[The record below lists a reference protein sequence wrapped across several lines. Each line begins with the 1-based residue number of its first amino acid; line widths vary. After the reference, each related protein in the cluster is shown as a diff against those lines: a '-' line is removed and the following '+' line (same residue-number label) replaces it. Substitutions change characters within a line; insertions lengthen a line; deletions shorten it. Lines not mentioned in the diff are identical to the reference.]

1 MPMPVTAPPT
11 FASLFDWRLPVGQ
24 LGSFAPNAGWTFG
37 NLVINTTN
45 SRAPEVEQAIVGKLS
60 YGLQLGKVIEAV
72 EVLCASLKTG
82 RGDPRITAF
91 EALANEVREI
101 KQSLADD
108 RLSQLKRELE
118 DLRTQDPTAWRKLVG
133 LRV

>member
-1 MPMPVTAPPT
+1 MPATAPPT
-11 FASLFDWRLPVGQ
+11 FASLFDWRLPLSLPG
-24 LGSFAPNAGWTFG
+24 GFAPNQGWTFG

-45 SRAPEVEQAIVGKLS
+45 SRAPQVEQAIVGKLS
-60 YGLQLGKVIEAV
+60 YGRQLGKVIDAV

-82 RGDPRITAF
+82 RSDPRIAAF

-101 KQSLADD
+101 KQSMADD

-118 DLRTQDPTAWRKLVG
+118 DLRAQDPTAWRTLIG
-133 LRV
+133 PRG

>member
-1 MPMPVTAPPT
+1 MPATAPPT
-11 FASLFDWRLPVGQ
+11 FASLFDWRLPFSQ
-24 LGSFAPNAGWTFG
+24 LGGFAPNAGWTFG

-45 SRAPEVEQAIVGKLS
+45 SRAPQVEQAIVGKLS
-60 YGLQLGKVIEAV
+60 YGRQLGKVIEAV
-72 EVLCASLKTG
+72 EVLCTSLTAG
-82 RGDPRITAF
+82 RNDPRITAF

-101 KQSLADD
+101 KQSLASD

-133 LRV
+133 PRV

>member
-1 MPMPVTAPPT
+1 MPVTAPPT
-11 FASLFDWRLPVGQ
+11 FASLFDWRLPFGQ

-82 RGDPRITAF
+82 RSDPRIAAF
-91 EALANEVREI
+91 EALADEVREI
-101 KQSLADD
+101 KQSMAAD

-118 DLRTQDPTAWRKLVG
+118 QLRAQDPAAWKKLVASSG
-133 LRV
+133 

>member
-1 MPMPVTAPPT
+1 MPVTAPPT
-11 FASLFDWRLPVGQ
+11 FASLFDWRLPFGQ

-82 RGDPRITAF
+82 RSDPRITAF

-118 DLRTQDPTAWRKLVG
+118 DLRTQDPTAWRKLVAP
-133 LRV
+133 RV